1 MPIINV
7 YLCTIYSQG
16 EQSCFKSCFKVVEN
30 MIRDR
35 VPLEYILL
43 VDLLAS
49 ERSVLS
55 DDSKELNKASFQN
68 AAPFPVIQIKLARSS
83 HFPA

>member
-1 MPIINV
+1 M
-7 YLCTIYSQG
+7 YIYAL
-16 EQSCFKSCFKVVEN
+16 FILKVSRAVLRAMVGN

-35 VPLEYILL
+35 VPLECILL

-49 ERSVLS
+49 ERSILS

-68 AAPFPVIQIKLARSS
+68 AAPFPGIQIKHARSS

>member
-1 MPIINV
+1 MH
-7 YLCTIYSQG
+7 IYAL
-16 EQSCFKSCFKVVEN
+16 FILKVSRAILRAMVEN
-30 MIRDR
+30 IIRYM

-49 ERSVLS
+49 ERSILS
-55 DDSKELNKASFQN
+55 DDSRELTKASFQI
-68 AAPFPVIQIKLARSS
+68 AVPFPVKQINHAHSS